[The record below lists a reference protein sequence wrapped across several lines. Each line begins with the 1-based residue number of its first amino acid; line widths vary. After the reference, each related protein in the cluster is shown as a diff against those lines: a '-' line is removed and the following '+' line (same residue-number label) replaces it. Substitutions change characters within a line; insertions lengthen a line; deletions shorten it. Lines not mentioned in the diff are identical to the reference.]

1 MKISTNILVFF
12 HFQQENVID
21 DLAEFLTKGMDSKE
35 EEQSHNGCGIVYCR
49 TRNDT
54 VLLSRELRTRGI
66 SCKAYHAGLS
76 VSNSKFLFRL
86 S

>member
-1 MKISTNILVFF
+1 M
-12 HFQQENVID
+12 EN
-21 DLAEFLTKGMDSKE
+21 E
-35 EEQSHNGCGIVYCR
+35 EEGEQNYNGSGIVYCR

-54 VLLSRELRTRGI
+54 MLLSRELRTRGI

-76 VSNSKFLFRL
+76 VSNENFLSLQGRVISRFQSKNTKQSPKFSLA

>member
-1 MKISTNILVFF
+1 
-12 HFQQENVID
+12 
-21 DLAEFLTKGMDSKE
+21 MDNKE
-35 EEQSHNGCGIVYCR
+35 EEQIYNGCGIVYCR

-54 VLLSRELRTRGI
+54 MLLSRELRRRGI

-76 VSNSKFLFRL
+76 VSNNNVLFLRGGP